1 MLAEPP
7 VSVVLHLNIFEHDV
21 GPLLQVLHLVVIDLC
36 SSIMRS
42 IVHRQATALLILA
55 KAFLGVAVLLICDQI
70 DDIEH
75 LMLNIVLF
83 DEGEDLLLDGRV
95 VGDLVY

>member
-1 MLAEPP
+1 
-7 VSVVLHLNIFEHDV
+7 
-21 GPLLQVLHLVVIDLC
+21 
-36 SSIMRS
+36 MRS
-42 IVHRQATALLILA
+42 IVHGQATAFLILA